1 MRVIIDA
8 NVAIAGA
15 ASRGLCEAIMELCLE
30 HHRIVLCE
38 GILKEIE
45 DKLRFKLKVPP
56 IIVAEYVKVLRNGAE
71 IVEPEYVEKGICR
84 DPDDLMI
91 LGLVCPGNADVIV
104 TGDKDLLVITEFKGA
119 RILNPRSFWESN
131 KKER

>member
-38 GILKEIE
+38 GILREIE
-45 DKLRFKLKVPP
+45 GKLRFNLKIPP
-56 IIVAEYVKVLRNGAE
+56 SIVAEYVRVLRNSAE
-71 IVEPEYVEKGICR
+71 LFEPECVDQGTCR
-84 DPDDLMI
+84 DPGDLMI
-91 LGLVCPGNADVIV
+91 LGLVSPANADVII
-104 TGDKDLLVITEFKGA
+104 TGDKDLLVIAEYKGA
-119 RILNPRSFWESN
+119 RIVNSRSFWESN
-131 KKER
+131 KEER

>member
-30 HHRIVLCE
+30 HHRIILCE

-45 DKLRFKLKVPP
+45 EKLRFKLKVPLP
-56 IIVAEYVKVLRNGAE
+56 IVVEYLRVLRAGAE
-71 IVEPEYVEKGICR
+71 IVEPEPVDKKVCR
-84 DPDDLMI
+84 DPNDLMI
-91 LGLVCPGNADVIV
+91 LGAVYPGNADAIV
-104 TGDKDLLVITEFKGA
+104 TGDKNSLVIMEYRGA

-131 KKER
+131 KREQ